1 MINSTLLERL
11 ATAEIAMYESRLKGI
26 QTIEQNKMGAEIT
39 RFSDVHAFSIRHIP
53 GPSYNVVK
61 GSWTN
66 AAATLPAISRS
77 YKEKRIPLRIEI
89 APHEA
94 DTACLLD
101 FHQAGLYQSDAHA
114 TLYSELEEMDR
125 IKLGEDSIT
134 IRKIG
139 RGDFG
144 QYGHLYTK
152 GFGMPAFLAESVAAN
167 NEVLLDLPGWHFFIA
182 SNRKRDVGVAA
193 LFITGDIAILAASA
207 VIPEGRNHK
216 VHQALIDHRLQMAKE
231 LGCQLVCGH
240 AKFASVSQNNM
251 ERCGLKL
258 AYLKNIWQE
267 APVKA

>member
-1 MINSTLLERL
+1 MITSTLLERL

-39 RFSDVHAFSIRHIP
+39 RFSDVHAFAILHIP

-66 AAATLPAISRS
+66 AAATLPAIRRL
-77 YKEKRIPLRIEI
+77 YKEKGIPLRIEI

-114 TLYSELEEMDR
+114 TLYGELGEMDR
-125 IKLGEDSIT
+125 IKSGDDSIM

-139 RGDFG
+139 RGDFE

-152 GFGMPAFLAESVAAN
+152 GFGMPAFLAENVAAN
-167 NEVLLDLPGWHFFIA
+167 NEVLLGLPGWHFFIA
-182 SNRKRDVGVAA
+182 STDQQDVGIAA
-193 LFITGDIAILAASA
+193 LFITGNVAVLAAST
-207 VIPEGRNHK
+207 VIPEGRNQK
-216 VHQALIDHRLQMAKE
+216 VHQALIDYRLQMAKE

-240 AKFASVSQNNM
+240 AKFSSVSQNNM
-251 ERCGLKL
+251 ERRGLKL